1 MRGDSAWKRM
11 SAMRHRTRSLARRL
25 CAAAAFGLVVAL
37 WNAPVVAQVGEIVAS
52 PAAVKLRL
60 LWARTTTEAGTA
72 VGTDLAAIR
81 DIDGDGRDEVLV
93 GTNVPKEIRLYRGDS
108 AGLRLDGDW
117 RLSGPHAWRGTSSNP
132 DFFGDGRRFLMLVGR
147 GLELEFYP
155 IDSGRIAT
163 TPTMIWPRG
172 TRADSPG
179 VRGNLDDFIVADLN
193 NDGADELIVFIGFIV
208 DTPEPRHSQ
217 VWIYEGGANFQ
228 LETPTTVLRET
239 IAEVGNEPIG
249 GVGDF
254 DGDGHVDIG
263 MLQNPTSG
271 AGKHLMFWFGDGE
284 LPDDGALPDRSVNI
298 EYGWWTVVNVDG
310 DSTSDILTDRFV
322 FHSAG
327 GRSART
333 RTFNEADADVTL
345 LQEPGYGHQHF
356 GPMNNRS
363 RRYDMVGTTAYDVVN
378 GGQLRAFS
386 GGPNGPD
393 GTYDGVFYESDH
405 GFLGSI
411 SGRQNM
417 PAGDVN
423 GDGWPDFLGSNP
435 RYFDRTDRGVVVV
448 LAGGPYIPVDDP
460 SMGVRE
466 VVTGERPRSVFIWPM
481 PAVNELN
488 IAWRGDLERMPARFE
503 VFDIRGSLVARG
515 AVDPYVGAALWRCGD
530 APPGT
535 YVLRVLD
542 EDEQPIGTA
551 AFVKQ

>member
-1 MRGDSAWKRM
+1 MHIES
-11 SAMRHRTRSLARRL
+11 SRHHDCYRWQRFRLIGFGL
-25 CAAAAFGLVVAL
+25 CAAVLISMGVAP
-37 WNAPVVAQVGEIVAS
+37 APANAQVGEILAS
-52 PAAVKLRL
+52 PGPVKLRL
-60 LWARTTTEAGTA
+60 LWARTSTEPRTGI
-72 VGTDLAAIR
+72 GTDLAAIP
-81 DIDGDGRDEVLV
+81 DIDGDGRDEVLI
-93 GTNVPKEIRLYRGDS
+93 GTDIPKEIRLYRGDS
-108 AGLRLDGDW
+108 AGLRLDEEW
-117 RLSGPHAWRGTSSNP
+117 QLSGPHAWRGTSSNP

-172 TRADSPG
+172 MRADSPG
-179 VRGNLDDFIVADLN
+179 VRGNLDDFTVADLN
-193 NDGADELIVFIGFIV
+193 NDGADELIVFIGFIIGAQA
-208 DTPEPRHSQ
+208 PWHSQ
-217 VWIYEGGANFQ
+217 VWIYQGGPNFQ
-228 LETPTTVLRET
+228 LDTPTTVLRES
-239 IAEVGNEPIG
+239 IAEFGSSPIG

-271 AGKHLMFWFGDGE
+271 RSNHLMFWFGNGGIPE
-284 LPDDGALPDRSVNI
+284 DGAIPDRSVAI

-327 GRSART
+327 GKSART
-333 RTFNEADADVTL
+333 RAFDEADADVTL
-345 LQEPGYGHQHF
+345 IENRYLHQRF
-356 GPMNNRS
+356 GPMNNRAG
-363 RRYDMVGTTAYDVVN
+363 RYDMVGTMAYEAAT

-393 GTYDGVFYESDH
+393 ATYDAVFYESDY
-405 GFLGSI
+405 GFFESP
-411 SGRQNM
+411 SGRLNM

-423 GDGWPDFLGSNP
+423 GDGWSDFLGGNP
-435 RYFDRTDRGVVVV
+435 RYYDDTDRGVVVV

-481 PAVNELN
+481 PVADELN
-488 IAWRGDLERMPARFE
+488 IAWRGDLERMPARFK
-503 VFDIRGSLVARG
+503 VFDVGGGLVARG
-515 AVDPYVGAALWRCGD
+515 AVDPYVGSAHWRCGD
-530 APPGT
+530 APPGA

-542 EDEQPIGTA
+542 EDGGLLGTA
-551 AFVKQ
+551 SFVKR

>member
-1 MRGDSAWKRM
+1 MRVDSARKHCAATRRRM
-11 SAMRHRTRSLARRL
+11 MSLASRV
-25 CAAAAFGLVVAL
+25 CAVGVSVVV
-37 WNAPVVAQVGEIVAS
+37 WVIWSTPSYAQVGPIVAN

-60 LWARTTTEAGTA
+60 LWALTSTEAGTM
-72 VGTDLAAIR
+72 VGSSLAAIP
-81 DIDGDGRDEVLV
+81 DIDGDGRSEVLI
-93 GTNVPKEIRLYRGDS
+93 GTKIPAELRLYRGDS
-108 AGLRLDGDW
+108 AGLRLDEQW
-117 RLSGPHAWRGTSSNP
+117 RLSGPRAWRGSSSVP
-132 DFFGDGRRFLMLVGR
+132 DFFGDGQRFLTLFATGPV
-147 GLELEFYP
+147 LQFYP
-155 IDSGRIAT
+155 IDSGRIASAPAMT
-163 TPTMIWPRG
+163 WVAS
-172 TRADSPG
+172 RADSPG
-179 VRGNLDDFIVADLN
+179 VRGALADFCVADL
-193 NDGADELIVFIGFIV
+193 DGDGDDELIVFIGLIYGE
-208 DTPEPRHSQ
+208 PEPHHSQ

-228 LETPTTVLRET
+228 LETPTTVLREAV
-239 IAEVGNEPIG
+239 AEFGNPPIG

-271 AGKHLMFWFGDGE
+271 AGNHLMFWFGDGE
-284 LPDDGALPDRSVNI
+284 LPEDGALPDRSVII

-327 GRSART
+327 GKSART
-333 RTFNEADADVTL
+333 RAFDETDADVTL
-345 LQEPGYGHQHF
+345 IENRYFHQHF

-363 RRYDMVGTTAYDVVN
+363 RLYDMVGTEAYDVVN

-386 GGPNGPD
+386 GGPSGPD
-393 GTYDGVFYESDH
+393 ATYDAVFYASDH
-405 GFLGSI
+405 GFFESP

-423 GDGWPDFLGSNP
+423 GDGWSDFLGGYP
-435 RYFDRTDRGVVVV
+435 RYYDDTDRGVVIV

-466 VVTGERPRSVFIWPM
+466 VVTGERPRSVFIWPI
-481 PAVNELN
+481 PAGEELN

-503 VFDIRGSLVARG
+503 VFDVGGRLVARG
-515 AVDPYVGAALWRCGD
+515 TVDPYAGAALWRCGD
-530 APPGT
+530 APPGA

-542 EDEQPIGTA
+542 EAGQPVGTA